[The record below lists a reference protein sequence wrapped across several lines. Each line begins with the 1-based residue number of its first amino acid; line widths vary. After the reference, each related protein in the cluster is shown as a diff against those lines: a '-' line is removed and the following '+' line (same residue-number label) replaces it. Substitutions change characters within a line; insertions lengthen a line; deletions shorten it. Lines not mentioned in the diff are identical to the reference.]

1 MMGIW
6 LRADYQSERRLS
18 QVSNGSFKNLNRST
32 GWELWFL
39 EDDGAAENFISVQIA
54 ASKEKSILWLFGWD
68 SSPEMNT
75 KNLGNSPVLPSVTYS
90 ASSDKRF
97 RSYGILKINFAAE
110 FYFWTEQRLN
120 GTQLLGLGLAET
132 SKVLNTIMVRNPLS
146 FLMVHNM
153 DPYS

>member
-1 MMGIW
+1 
-6 LRADYQSERRLS
+6 
-18 QVSNGSFKNLNRST
+18 
-32 GWELWFL
+32 L